1 MATIIH
7 GTGSRI
13 VGQPAGDDFSLTIQR
28 LPQSYPAESSTQ
40 VLSKTTVAV
49 EYAAYNTNEDVVT
62 VTSSLPVTLS
72 TTPGFEMHGNVVR
85 RMGNTEVNCTLAA
98 QSKYGRRE
106 YVLAPNGNPGAMNS
120 SVSCTVT
127 INDPGS
133 IYAEAIN
140 QIMSRLGGES
150 PGYPAQSQ
158 FLNGAVTA
166 IAGFSVANNADFAF
180 NDIDWSMI
188 SMASSGLP
196 DMRFPIMLLSPRHA
210 IYANHVGSNRQFL
223 FRRPNG
229 TTQTVGTLGR
239 QEVRDPAVPGKT
251 LDIAVC
257 LLDQDVTGCA
267 FTKLPPVNYLEVLAD
282 IRNTLG
288 TPLKARIP
296 VIVRMA
302 NAGQGLDTPHINNDS
317 PKFIPHLVRDIRQ
330 GASTGAMVEVD
341 SAISTH
347 LGVYAALA
355 PFSRYAYGGD
365 SSSPAFLLVREDGST
380 QATPVMLFAH
390 YGSTSGGDVGHAA
403 PYIQQAMDALSDA
416 AGVARHPLQRAQ
428 LNRYL

>member
-1 MATIIH
+1 MAVIIH
-7 GTGSRI
+7 GTGSRV
-13 VGQPAGDDFSLTIQR
+13 VGQPASDDFSLTIQR
-28 LPQSYPAESSTQ
+28 LPQSYPAETSTQ
-40 VLSKTTVAV
+40 VLSKTTVIDN
-49 EYAAYNTNEDVVT
+49 YAGYSTNEDVVT
-62 VTSSLPVTLS
+62 VTSTLPVTLS

-85 RMGNTEVNCTLAA
+85 RTGNTEANCTLAA

-106 YVLAPNGNPGAMNS
+106 YELAPNGNPGSQNS
-120 SVSCTVT
+120 RLSCTVT

-133 IYAEAIN
+133 IYAEALN
-140 QIMSRLGGES
+140 QITSRLGAAS

-158 FLNGAVTA
+158 FLNGAVTT

-210 IYANHVGSNRQFL
+210 IYAKHVGSTRQFL

-267 FTKLPPVNYLEVLAD
+267 FTKLPPANYLDVLAD
-282 IRNTLG
+282 IRNTLPG
-288 TPLKARIP
+288 PLKARIP

-302 NAGQGLDTPHINNDS
+302 NDGQGLDTPHINNDS
-317 PKFIPHLVRDIRQ
+317 PKFIPHLVQDIRK

-341 SAISTH
+341 QSIGTI
-347 LGVYAALA
+347 LGAYAVLE

-365 SSSPAFLLVREDGST
+365 SSSPAFLLVREDGAV
-380 QATPVMLFAH
+380 QAAPIMLFSH
-390 YGSTSGGDVGHAA
+390 YSASGGGDVGYAA
-403 PYIQQAMDALSDA
+403 LWIQQAMDSLSDA
-416 AGVARHPLQRAQ
+416 HSVARHTLQRAQ